1 MENEQV
7 SEWDTLPNLYRQF
20 REKHPELQLAEG
32 DWALTNILRGCRAK
46 LVAADAIRKAR
57 KHWIGHK
64 EKFPVVLFDLLTGAD
79 LKEQQS

>member
-1 MENEQV
+1 MENTQQ
-7 SEWDTLPNLYRQF
+7 SEWETLPELYRQF
-20 REKHPELQLAEG
+20 RIQHPELQLAEG

-64 EKFPVVLFDLLTGAD
+64 EKFPVVLFDLLTGKD
-79 LKEQQS
+79 LGVQS